1 MVMKQAAFAIVQD
14 KTEVLL
20 VANKRNRGRIKWSL
34 PGGSVSGTETPL
46 QALEREVE
54 EETDIIVTEWSGEI
68 YTSVVK
74 YPGRSM
80 FSRNRRPAFDRRTE
94 VHLAGKWKWVEQGA
108 TDPEDFL
115 RFRDKEESGED
126 LSVVAGFFSDL
137 PADGSLVRNMRR
149 YVREPLMEWRLL
161 PWEGPRYYEYLKRGH
176 GPDGTVERLVPPE

>member
-1 MVMKQAAFAIVQD
+1 MEQAAFAVIQLE
-14 KTEVLL
+14 TEVLL
-20 VANKRNRGRIKWSL
+20 VANTRNRGRIKWSL
-34 PGGSVSGTETPL
+34 PGGSVRGTEAPL

-54 EETDIIVTEWSGEI
+54 EETGIIVTEWSGEI

-80 FSRNRRPAFDRRTE
+80 FSRNRHPAFDRRTE
-94 VHLAGKWKWVEQGA
+94 VHLAGKWKWADEGA
-108 TDPEDFL
+108 TDLEDFL
-115 RFRDKEESGED
+115 RFRDTERSKEC

-176 GPDGTVERLVPPE
+176 GRDSTIERLVPPE

>member
-1 MVMKQAAFAIVQD
+1 MVMRQAAFAIVQLE
-14 KTEVLL
+14 TEVLL

-34 PGGSVSGTETPL
+34 PGGSVRGTETPL

-54 EETDIIVTEWSGEI
+54 EETGIKVTEWSGEI

-74 YPGRSM
+74 YPDRH
-80 FSRNRRPAFDRRTE
+80 PAFDRRTE

>member
-1 MVMKQAAFAIVQD
+1 MAHSRNAVFAMVESGP
-14 KTEVLL
+14 EVLL

-34 PGGSVSGTETPL
+34 PGGSVRGTETPL

-54 EETDIIVTEWSGEI
+54 EETGIKVTEWSGEI

-74 YPGRSM
+74 YPD
-80 FSRNRRPAFDRRTE
+80 RRPAFDRRTE
-94 VHLAGKWKWVEQGA
+94 VHLAGKWKWADEGA

-115 RFRDKEESGED
+115 RFRDTERSRER

-149 YVREPLMEWRLL
+149 YVREPLMDWRLL

>member
-1 MVMKQAAFAIVQD
+1 MVIEEQAAFAIVQD

-20 VANKRNRGRIKWSL
+20 VANKRRRGRIKWSL
-34 PGGSVSGTETPL
+34 PGGSVRGTETPL

-54 EETDIIVTEWSGEI
+54 EETGIKVTEWSEEI

-74 YPGRSM
+74 YPD
-80 FSRNRRPAFDRRTE
+80 RRPAFDRRTE
-94 VHLAGKWKWVEQGA
+94 VHLAGKWKWADEGA

-115 RFRDKEESGED
+115 RFRDTERSRER

-149 YVREPLMEWRLL
+149 YVREPILDWRSL
-161 PWEGPRYYEYLKRGH
+161 PWEGPRHYEYLVTGH
-176 GPDGTVERLVPPE
+176 GPDQTVERLVPPE

>member
-34 PGGSVSGTETPL
+34 PGGSVRGTEAPL

-54 EETDIIVTEWSGEI
+54 EETGIIVTEWSGEI

-94 VHLAGKWKWVEQGA
+94 VHLAGKWKWAEQGA

-115 RFRDKEESGED
+115 RFRDTERSKED